1 MPEVGRWNEH
11 IFSVSPNVIRSFSDL
26 SIRGAAD
33 TEDKSTGNQKYVSYK
48 NGKAAEISMTALLS
62 ALTGNDVREE
72 AMAFVD
78 EARRGCAGY
87 FYLDGK
93 KLVTCPLMLVE
104 ASVSETEISS
114 ANQWI
119 GCKVKLTFKQSG
131 KYDDESGGSGGS
143 GGGSGGKKGGGSSS
157 SNGLLDG
164 AVIGAVNGA
173 LAAIKKMTGDQSPTM
188 AQEYINQKTAAI
200 GKKQSAATKRNARNY
215 MGKLVSTAKDR

>member
-131 KYDDESGGSGGS
+131 KYDGESGGSGGS
-143 GGGSGGKKGGGSSS
+143 GGGGGKKGGGSS
-157 SNGLLDG
+157 GLNEVING
-164 AVIGAVNGA
+164 AVIGIISGT
-173 LAAIKKMTGDQSPTM
+173 LAGIKKMTGDQTTTT

-215 MGKLVSTAKDR
+215 MGKLISTAKDR